1 MLHDKIEI
9 DTDYEIV
16 SECLDIVDKGPD
28 KGCIIVLKISGFKI
42 KEKGEKISLFTLLE
56 LHCIELW
63 EDLVSN
69 LLANINLIKR
79 GLRENLTSL

>member
-42 KEKGEKISLFTLLE
+42 KEKGEKDLAFYSIRVTLHRTLG
-56 LHCIELW
+56 
-63 EDLVSN
+63 
-69 LLANINLIKR
+69 
-79 GLRENLTSL
+79 GLGFKSTGKYQPY